1 MSENPIRIRGEA
13 SAPGVPDSAAVGP
26 TQQLQAFVAE
36 APVERP
42 LILAFVSAA
51 AARTSQGS
59 RVLDAGAG
67 NAPYRELFA
76 HCQYRTTDWAKSP
89 HPGAREADI
98 IAPLDAL
105 PVDDESFDTIVCTQ
119 VLEHV
124 PDPATVLG
132 ELHRVLA
139 KGGHLWLSVPF
150 VGELHE
156 EPHDYWRY
164 TPYALRMLLERAGF
178 VDASVEPL
186 GGYFT
191 AVGVLAWNGGTSIG
205 VRADSRDLP
214 RRVVAAS
221 LRAAARALPALDRLD
236 RRRALPVGWACT
248 ARRPGD

>member
-1 MSENPIRIRGEA
+1 MS
-13 SAPGVPDSAAVGP
+13 
-26 TQQLQAFVAE
+26 TQQLQAFVAQ
-36 APVERP
+36 APVERR
-42 LILAFVSAA
+42 LILSFVSAA
-51 AARTSQGS
+51 AARTTEGS

-67 NAPYRELFA
+67 DAPYRELFA
-76 HCQYRTTDWAKSP
+76 HCRYRTADWAKSP

-105 PVDDESFDTIVCTQ
+105 PVDAESFDAIVCTQ

-124 PDPATVLG
+124 ADPAAVLA

-139 KGGHLWLSVPF
+139 KDGQLWLSVPF

-164 TPYALRMLLERAGF
+164 TSHALRMLLDRAGF

-186 GGYFT
+186 GGYFS

-205 VRADSRDLP
+205 VRAEGRDLP
-214 RRVVAAS
+214 RRVLAAS
-221 LRAAARALPALDRLD
+221 LRAAARALPVLDRLD

-248 ARRPGD
+248 ARRPA